1 MEIIYKEIGIDQTNK
16 ISDID
21 ASQFIKRAWRMI
33 NQKLELIDLNYQSD
47 GFPEGYQ
54 KHHEALKDTINHHG
68 YAIGA
73 FDDEQLVGFASLNK
87 KMFGEKYNYVLL
99 DQIFISL
106 PYRQQGIGKNL
117 FSYCAKKAK
126 SWKADKLYICAGSAE
141 DTIAFYNSL
150 GCERAME
157 VNLELYESDPRDVQ
171 LEFKL

>member
-1 MEIIYKEIGIDQTNK
+1 MKIIYKEIGINQTNK
-16 ISDID
+16 ISEID

-33 NQKLELIDLNYQSD
+33 NQKLELIDLNYQSA

-73 FDDEQLVGFASLNK
+73 FYDEQLIGFVTVNRELFGNK
-87 KMFGEKYNYVLL
+87 HKYVLL
-99 DQIFISL
+99 DQLFISL
-106 PYRQQGIGKNL
+106 LYRQKGIGKKL
-117 FSYCAKKAK
+117 FSYCVIKAR

-141 DTIAFYNSL
+141 DTIAFYKKL

-157 VNLELYESDPRDVQ
+157 INLKLYESDPRDIQ
-171 LEFKL
+171 MEFEL